1 EDVGGGGGDGGGEG
15 GAGRR
20 REGEVDRLG
29 DERLGGSVHVAEL
42 DVFGREA
49 RLLEKLAGLEHRAES
64 DREAAGPITDLDLL
78 LCGRRRGGK
87 HERERQRRQQSLAR
101 RHRMTSSDG
110 GCPSMERRRPIS
122 ATASPAPMRG

>member
-64 DREAAGPITDLDLL
+64 DREAAGPIADLDLL
-78 LCGRRRGGK
+78 LRGRRRGGK
-87 HERERQRRQQSLAR
+87 HDRKPQQPHATVAR
-101 RHRMTSSDG
+101 INR
-110 GCPSMERRRPIS
+110 
-122 ATASPAPMRG
+122 